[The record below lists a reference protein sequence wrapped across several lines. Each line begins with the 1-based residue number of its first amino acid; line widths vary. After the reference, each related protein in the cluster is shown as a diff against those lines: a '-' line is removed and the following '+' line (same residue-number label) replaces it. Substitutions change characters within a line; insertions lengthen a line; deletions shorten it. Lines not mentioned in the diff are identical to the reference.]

1 MSVLPLVL
9 FMVLKRYLCL
19 LREKIQ
25 IRSLASGLLLLGF
38 FGCWF
43 GLVWGFYLWF
53 HVCVCLVFVC
63 FFHTHIPL
71 RNTVQYKLM
80 GEICYCNF
88 IFIVLKYWPS
98 ASLSMHSATK
108 KETY

>member
-1 MSVLPLVL
+1 MFTSRKDTNTVPG
-9 FMVLKRYLCL
+9 
-19 LREKIQ
+19 
-25 IRSLASGLLLLGF
+25 IRFVVAGF
-38 FGCWF
+38 YWL
-43 GLVWGFYLWF
+43 LVWGFYLWF